1 MMKHGKLIVSI
12 SQLTEKQRGEIAA
25 RAMQYGL
32 ETLFFDDIGD
42 AMPHAEEAEI
52 FFGSAPEFTQTAKN
66 LRWVCAPSAGVNQ
79 YMTPGALP
87 GENVLLSN
95 SSGAYGV
102 TISEHIV
109 MTTLE
114 IMRRQQDYSTVV
126 AERKWVRNLPVR
138 SIKGS
143 RITLLGTGDIGREA
157 AVRLRAFSPACLIG
171 VNRSGNSFGQ
181 LFDRIVR
188 QEEMDS
194 VLPETDLLIISLPGT
209 KDTLHMIQQKRLA
222 LLPDGAMIVNVGR
235 GSVIDQKALTKE
247 LAAGRL
253 YAALDVFE
261 EEPIPLGDPIWTSP
275 NLLITP
281 HVAGNM
287 TLPYTVEKIVSLFL
301 SDLDRYAQGLIPERL
316 VDLSKGY

>member
-1 MMKHGKLIVSI
+1 MKHGKLIVSI
-12 SQLTEKQRGEIAA
+12 AQLTQKQRGEIAA
-25 RAMQYGL
+25 RAAQYGL
-32 ETLFFDDIGD
+32 DALFFDDIGE
-42 AMPHAEEAEI
+42 AMPHAEEAVI
-52 FFGSAPEFTQTAKN
+52 FFGSAPEFTKEAVN

-79 YMTPGALP
+79 YLTPGALP
-87 GENVLLSN
+87 GEKVLLSN

-114 IMRRQQDYSTVV
+114 IMRRQQDYSAVV

-138 SIKGS
+138 SIRGC
-143 RITLLGTGDIGREA
+143 RITLLGTGDIGQEA
-157 AVRLRAFSPACLIG
+157 AVRLRAFSPAGLTG
-171 VNRSGNSFGQ
+171 VNRGGSNPKE

-188 QEEMDS
+188 CQDMES

-209 KDTLHMIQQKRLA
+209 AETSRMLNEKRLA
-222 LLPDGAMIVNVGR
+222 LLPDGAIIVNVGR
-235 GSVIDQKALTKE
+235 GSVIDQKALTRE
-247 LAAGRL
+247 LTAGRL

-261 EEPIPLGDPIWTSP
+261 EEPIPSDDPVWSCP

-287 TLPYTVEKIVSLFL
+287 TLPYTVERIVTLFL
-301 SDLDRYAQGLIPERL
+301 SDLDRYMRELPPERQ
-316 VDLSKGY
+316 VDPRKGY